1 MPAGQAGSVSRVT
14 NGIRWIDLRDPDR
27 EALVKAAPED
37 LHPRALDQLLEPARH
52 DDQPRPTLESHGD
65 YIFGVFLVA
74 VADRDQNKVYYQ
86 EIDLVLTRTVVITVC
101 KKPPEGQR
109 TAFTWKDARQA
120 YERGQIDST
129 AMIAYH
135 LVDDVAER
143 YLDLT
148 DAFNDEIDEL
158 EDHVE
163 SWPTNRVRERLS
175 ELRHDLLHIRRTL
188 SPTRDAVRRVVDNR
202 IELDGDELFNR
213 EVELHFADAYDKLL
227 RSFEALELSRDLV
240 ASVRDYHV
248 AKIANDQNEVMKRLT
263 VIASVLLLPTF
274 IVGLYGQNFHD
285 IPELRWRFGYG
296 YVWALIVVT
305 TCLQLWYFRRK
316 RWV

>member
-1 MPAGQAGSVSRVT
+1 VT
-14 NGIRWIDLRDPDR
+14 NGIRWIDLHDPDR
-27 EALVKAAPED
+27 EALERAAPKD

-52 DDQPRPTLESHGD
+52 DDDPRPTLESHGD

-74 VADRDQNKVYYQ
+74 VVDRDQDEVYYQ
-86 EIDLVLTRTVVITVC
+86 EIDLVLTHSMVISVC
-101 KKPPEGQR
+101 KTPPGGQR
-109 TAFTWKDARQA
+109 PAFAWKDAREA
-120 YERGQIDST
+120 YERGDIGST
-129 AMIAYH
+129 AMVAYH

-148 DAFNDEIDEL
+148 DAFNEEIDEL
-158 EDHVE
+158 EDNVE
-163 SWPTNRVRERLS
+163 TWPPDRVRERLS

-202 IELDGDELFNR
+202 IGLEDGEMFSR

-227 RSFEALELSRDLV
+227 RAFEALELSRDLV

-263 VIASVLLLPTF
+263 VVASVLLLPTF

-296 YVWALIVVT
+296 YVWALILVT
-305 TCLQLWYFRRK
+305 TGLQLWYFRRK
-316 RWV
+316 RWI